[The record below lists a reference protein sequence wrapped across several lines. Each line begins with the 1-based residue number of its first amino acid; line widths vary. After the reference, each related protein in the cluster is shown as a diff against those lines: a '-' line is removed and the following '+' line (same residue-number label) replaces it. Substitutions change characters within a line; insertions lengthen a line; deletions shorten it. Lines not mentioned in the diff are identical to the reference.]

1 MATEHMPTATE
12 FENPQVRHEPT
23 DINVRGVIGFG
34 IGLVIC
40 TSLVALVLIGMFKML
55 RAEFTP
61 KELKPSPLLVNHQPP
76 LPEESPAEFS
86 EPRLQS
92 DYFQDL
98 KKIRDD
104 WDQDLNS
111 YGWVD
116 KNAGIAHIP
125 IEKAMEL
132 TLQRGLPSRVPG
144 QEPGSV
150 PRTTLEA
157 ATAVAGMPVPQPGNA
172 KPATATAT
180 PRSKKARKP

>member
-1 MATEHMPTATE
+1 MNKMATEHMPTASE

-34 IGLVIC
+34 IGLFIC
-40 TSLVALVLIGMFKML
+40 TTLVALVLIGMFKML
-55 RAEFTP
+55 RAGFTP

-76 LPEESPAEFS
+76 QPQETPAEFS
-86 EPRLQS
+86 EPRLQT

-98 KKIRDD
+98 KKIREG

-144 QEPGSV
+144 QQPASV
-150 PRTTLEA
+150 PVTTLEA
-157 ATAVAGMPVPQPGNA
+157 PTAVAGMPVPQPANA
-172 KPATATAT
+172 KPATSTA
-180 PRSKKARKP
+180 KKARKP